1 MKHTDQTESPDF
13 KNVQKMILKNFR
25 LIFNALFSSKS
36 IQKRVV
42 IEIEIVVD
50 VFDDAALDQMSAVD
64 DGVIPISGKTDLQ
77 QPVDQVRTLENG
89 SL

>member
-1 MKHTDQTESPDF
+1 MHF
-13 KNVQKMILKNFR
+13 
-25 LIFNALFSSKS
+25 FSSKS

-50 VFDDAALDQMSAVD
+50 VFDDAALDQMSTVD
-64 DGVIPISGKTDLQ
+64 DGVIPISGKANLQ

>member
-1 MKHTDQTESPDF
+1 MKHTDQTESPDL
-13 KNVQKMILKNFR
+13 KNVQKMILKSFR
-25 LIFNALFSSKS
+25 LILNALFSSKS

-64 DGVIPISGKTDLQ
+64 DGVIPISSKTDLQ